1 MQEDRYYSDAMASY
15 IILKCP
21 EKARKDYQ
29 YRMLAAN
36 KINGLLPCRYRAIDG
51 EEFLYYNITSR
62 KSIARLFDHKP
73 MDGEQLHRLLF
84 SAAEMVQTLSVYLLD
99 PDKLLMSPEH
109 IFYDYEQE
117 NYCFIYYPEEQSRQ
131 DCVKLFEYLS
141 EHLESDDEEDRI
153 VVYRLCE
160 LAENDSFLLKP
171 ELLNHEYEQAG
182 GIQNREKKIEMPQ
195 EHDSG
200 YSRSALNERLGRWKS
215 TRNNGGEPDELDD
228 FLENREDSNG
238 GKRAARKKSAQEKEK
253 LLIKENESRG
263 KKSPMILLIL
273 SILLAAAGIGLYIM
287 GIFYPMTEEQLFA
300 VHAGMLLSLVS
311 AIGAALFGM
320 FSAWKK
326 NKQDLRKEEKEQIE
340 ERRNS
345 MVETIET

>member
-1 MQEDRYYSDAMASY
+1 MQEHRYYSDAMASY

-62 KSIARLFDHKP
+62 KSIARLFDHKS
-73 MDGEQLHRLLF
+73 MDGEQLRRLLF

-99 PDKLLMSPEH
+99 PDKLLMNPEH
-109 IFYDYEQE
+109 IFFDYEQE

-131 DCVKLFEYLS
+131 DCMKLFEYLA
-141 EHLESDDEEDRI
+141 EHLESNDEGDRI
-153 VVYRLCE
+153 VIYRLCE

-182 GIQNREKKIEMPQ
+182 RIQNREEKIEMPQ
-195 EHDSG
+195 ENDSE
-200 YSRSALNERLGRWKS
+200 YSRSALNERWES
-215 TRNNGGEPDELDD
+215 TRNNENETDELDD

-287 GIFYPMTEEQLFA
+287 GIFYQMAEEQLFA
-300 VHAGMLLSLVS
+300 VRAGMLLSLVS
-311 AIGAALFGM
+311 AIGTALFGM

-326 NKQDLRKEEKEQIE
+326 NKRDLRREEKEQVE
-340 ERRNS
+340 ERRNA
-345 MVETIET
+345 MVKTLET